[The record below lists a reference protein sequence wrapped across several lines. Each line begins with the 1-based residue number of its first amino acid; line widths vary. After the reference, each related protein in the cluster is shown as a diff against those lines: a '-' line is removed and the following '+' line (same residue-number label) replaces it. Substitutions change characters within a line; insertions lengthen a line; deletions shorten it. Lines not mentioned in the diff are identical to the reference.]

1 MQDSLPKYNVGWCN
15 ESREREG
22 YNQTEKM
29 VQKNWN
35 HEWDQLENESQEQ
48 EDPGEETKANAQNS
62 PIRREEEQ
70 GIKNDDIP

>member
-1 MQDSLPKYNVGWCN
+1 MA
-15 ESREREG
+15 
-22 YNQTEKM
+22 
-29 VQKNWN
+29 QKNWN